1 MFYIDKLLDGKV
13 SIKDTKD
20 GISEIVTV
28 EDLIYLIKSDIKIF
42 GFDKE
47 EDINSIEYLPL
58 NNLGNYSN
66 ILPAL
71 ASYKHDTKGL
81 DEGEFVIRYM
91 NSIKFRE
98 TVHQIPLCNS
108 RTSNKGV
115 FEKTLIKRALVEVQG
130 HILESKTFSDLKN
143 LVVIKGVLESGKY
156 RYYDDWSILEYSAKK
171 PNTIYWRVRMD

>member
-1 MFYIDKLLDGKV
+1 
-13 SIKDTKD
+13 
-20 GISEIVTV
+20 
-28 EDLIYLIKSDIKIF
+28 
-42 GFDKE
+42 
-47 EDINSIEYLPL
+47 
-58 NNLGNYSN
+58 
-66 ILPAL
+66 
-71 ASYKHDTKGL
+71 
-81 DEGEFVIRYM
+81 M

-98 TVHQIPLCNS
+98 TVYQIPLCNS

-130 HILESKTFSDLKN
+130 HILESKTFSDLKD